1 LYFCLN
7 LKNIKMENVTEE
19 RELTHEELAA
29 RKEEMKQFYIESH
42 PYLEAQAKYEKL
54 LTEIE
59 EARFKRA
66 TIQIQWANI
75 MAAQQEQEGNESEE
89 EEESAEQPSPTA
101 ERKLK
106 KS

>member
-1 LYFCLN
+1 MSN
-7 LKNIKMENVTEE
+7 QHEE
-19 RELTHEELAA
+19 QELTQEELAA
-29 RKEEMKQFYIESH
+29 RKEEMKAFYDDSL
-42 PYLEAQAKYEKL
+42 PYLESQAKYEKF

-66 TIQIQWANI
+66 TIQMQWANI
-75 MAAQQEQEGNESEE
+75 MAAQQEQDTSDREE
-89 EEESAEQPSPTA
+89 EKETAEQHAPTA

>member
-1 LYFCLN
+1 
-7 LKNIKMENVTEE
+7 MENVTEE

-29 RKEEMKQFYIESH
+29 RKEEMKQFYLESH

-75 MAAQQEQEGNESEE
+75 MAAQQEQDTSDREE
-89 EEESAEQPSPTA
+89 EQEKSVEQPFPTT

>member
-1 LYFCLN
+1 
-7 LKNIKMENVTEE
+7 MENVTEE

-29 RKEEMKQFYIESH
+29 RKEEMKQFYLESH

-75 MAAQQEQEGNESEE
+75 MAAQQEQDTSDREE
-89 EEESAEQPSPTA
+89 EEEKGVEQPFPTT

>member
-1 LYFCLN
+1 
-7 LKNIKMENVTEE
+7 MENVNEE
-19 RELTHEELAA
+19 RELTQEELKA
-29 RKEEMKQFYIESH
+29 RKEEMKQFYDESL
-42 PYLEAQAKYEKL
+42 PYLESQAKYEKF

-75 MAAQQEQEGNESEE
+75 MAAQQEQDTADHDDEKEE
-89 EEESAEQPSPTA
+89 THAQETAPTA

-106 KS
+106 RS

>member
-1 LYFCLN
+1 MSN
-7 LKNIKMENVTEE
+7 QHEE
-19 RELTHEELAA
+19 QELTQEELAA
-29 RKEEMKQFYIESH
+29 RKEEMKAFYDDSL
-42 PYLEAQAKYEKL
+42 PYLESQAKYEKF

-66 TIQIQWANI
+66 TIQMQWANI
-75 MAAQQEQEGNESEE
+75 MAAQQEQDTSDREE
-89 EEESAEQPSPTA
+89 EKETAEQSTPTA

>member
-1 LYFCLN
+1 
-7 LKNIKMENVTEE
+7 MENVNEE
-19 RELTHEELAA
+19 RELTQEELKA
-29 RKEEMKQFYIESH
+29 RKEEMKQFYDESL
-42 PYLEAQAKYEKL
+42 PYLESQSKYEKF

-75 MAAQQEQEGNESEE
+75 MAAQQEQDTSDREDGAGEE
-89 EEESAEQPSPTA
+89 KETAEQPTPTA

-106 KS
+106 RS

>member
-1 LYFCLN
+1 
-7 LKNIKMENVTEE
+7 MENPGEERE
-19 RELTHEELAA
+19 RELTQEELSA
-29 RKEEMKQFYIESH
+29 RKEEMKQFYDQSL
-42 PYLEAQAKYEKL
+42 PYLESQSKYEKY

-75 MAAQQEQEGNESEE
+75 MAAQQEQETGDGEE
-89 EEESAEQPSPTA
+89 EGIQSKEPTPTA

>member
-1 LYFCLN
+1 
-7 LKNIKMENVTEE
+7 MENVAEE
-19 RELTHEELAA
+19 RELTQEELQA
-29 RKEEMKQFYIESH
+29 RKEEMKKFYDESL
-42 PYLEAQAKYEKL
+42 PYLESQSKYEKL

-75 MAAQQEQEGNESEE
+75 MAAQQEQDTADHGDEDELEE
-89 EEESAEQPSPTA
+89 EHKSATAPTA

-106 KS
+106 RS

>member
-1 LYFCLN
+1 
-7 LKNIKMENVTEE
+7 MENVKEE
-19 RELTHEELAA
+19 KELTQEELTL
-29 RKEEMKQFYIESH
+29 RKEEMKKFYDESL
-42 PYLEAQAKYEKL
+42 PYLESQSKYEKY

-75 MAAQQEQEGNESEE
+75 MASQQEQDINDSDEE
-89 EEESAEQPSPTA
+89 EENSPVT
-101 ERKLK
+101 EKKLK

>member
-1 LYFCLN
+1 
-7 LKNIKMENVTEE
+7 MENVNEE
-19 RELTHEELAA
+19 RELTQEELKA
-29 RKEEMKQFYIESH
+29 RKEEMKQFYDESL
-42 PYLEAQAKYEKL
+42 PYLESQAKYEKF

-75 MAAQQEQEGNESEE
+75 MAAQQEQDTADHGDEDEE
-89 EEESAEQPSPTA
+89 EKGVEQHAPTA

-106 KS
+106 RS

>member
-1 LYFCLN
+1 
-7 LKNIKMENVTEE
+7 MENVAEE
-19 RELTHEELAA
+19 RELTQEELNA
-29 RKEEMKQFYIESH
+29 RKEEMKKFYDESL
-42 PYLEAQAKYEKL
+42 PYLESQSKYEKL

-75 MAAQQEQEGNESEE
+75 MAAQQEQDTADHGDEDELEE
-89 EEESAEQPSPTA
+89 EHKSAAAPTA

-106 KS
+106 RS

>member
-1 LYFCLN
+1 MSN
-7 LKNIKMENVTEE
+7 QHEE
-19 RELTHEELAA
+19 QELTQEELAA
-29 RKEEMKQFYIESH
+29 RKEEMKAFYDDSL
-42 PYLEAQAKYEKL
+42 PYLESQAKYEKF

-75 MAAQQEQEGNESEE
+75 TAAQQEQDTSDREE
-89 EEESAEQPSPTA
+89 EKETAEQHAPTA

>member
-1 LYFCLN
+1 
-7 LKNIKMENVTEE
+7 MENPGEE
-19 RELTHEELAA
+19 RELTHEELQE
-29 RKEEMKQFYIESH
+29 RKEEMKKFYDDSL
-42 PYLEAQAKYEKL
+42 PYLESQSKYEKF

-75 MAAQQEQEGNESEE
+75 MAAQQEQDTSDREE
-89 EEESAEQPSPTA
+89 EKETAEQHAPTA

>member
-1 LYFCLN
+1 
-7 LKNIKMENVTEE
+7 MENVSEE
-19 RELTHEELAA
+19 RELTQEELKA
-29 RKEEMKQFYIESH
+29 RKEEMKQFYDESL
-42 PYLEAQAKYEKL
+42 PYLESQAKYEKF

-75 MAAQQEQEGNESEE
+75 MAAQQEQDTADHGEE
-89 EEESAEQPSPTA
+89 EDLEEEHKSATAPTA

-106 KS
+106 RS

>member
-1 LYFCLN
+1 
-7 LKNIKMENVTEE
+7 MENPGEEKE
-19 RELTHEELAA
+19 RELTQEELSA
-29 RKEEMKQFYIESH
+29 RKEEMKQFYDQSL
-42 PYLEAQAKYEKL
+42 PYLESQSKYEKY

-75 MAAQQEQEGNESEE
+75 MAAQQEQDTSDREDDEE
-89 EEESAEQPSPTA
+89 EKGVEPSPTA

-106 KS
+106 RS

>member
-1 LYFCLN
+1 
-7 LKNIKMENVTEE
+7 MENVTEE
-19 RELTHEELAA
+19 RELTQEELQA
-29 RKEEMKQFYIESH
+29 RKEEMKKFYDESL
-42 PYLEAQAKYEKL
+42 PYLESQSKYEKY

-75 MAAQQEQEGNESEE
+75 MAAQQEQDTADHDDEE
-89 EEESAEQPSPTA
+89 EKGVEQHAPTA

-106 KS
+106 RS

>member
-1 LYFCLN
+1 
-7 LKNIKMENVTEE
+7 MENVKEE
-19 RELTHEELAA
+19 KELTQEELTL
-29 RKEEMKQFYIESH
+29 RKEEMKQFYDESL
-42 PYLEAQAKYEKL
+42 PYLESQSKYEKY

-75 MAAQQEQEGNESEE
+75 MASQQEQDINESDEE
-89 EEESAEQPSPTA
+89 EDSPVT
-101 ERKLK
+101 EKKLK

>member
-1 LYFCLN
+1 MSN
-7 LKNIKMENVTEE
+7 QHEE
-19 RELTHEELAA
+19 QELTQEELAA
-29 RKEEMKQFYIESH
+29 RKEEMKAFYDDSL
-42 PYLEAQAKYEKL
+42 PYLESQAKYEKF

-75 MAAQQEQEGNESEE
+75 MAAQQEQDTSDREDDPEE
-89 EEESAEQPSPTA
+89 KKEEKETAEQTSPTA

-106 KS
+106 RS

>member
-1 LYFCLN
+1 
-7 LKNIKMENVTEE
+7 MENVTEE
-19 RELTHEELAA
+19 RELTQEELTA
-29 RKEEMKQFYIESH
+29 RKEEMKQFYLESH

-75 MAAQQEQEGNESEE
+75 MAAQQEQDTSDHEE
-89 EEESAEQPSPTA
+89 EEEKEVEQPSPTA

>member
-1 LYFCLN
+1 
-7 LKNIKMENVTEE
+7 MENVTEE
-19 RELTHEELAA
+19 KELTQEELTL
-29 RKEEMKQFYIESH
+29 RKEEMKQFYDESL
-42 PYLEAQAKYEKL
+42 PYLESQSKYEKY

-75 MAAQQEQEGNESEE
+75 MASQQEQDTSESDEE
-89 EEESAEQPSPTA
+89 EENSPVT
-101 ERKLK
+101 EKKLK

>member
-1 LYFCLN
+1 
-7 LKNIKMENVTEE
+7 MENVNEE
-19 RELTHEELAA
+19 RELTQEELKA
-29 RKEEMKQFYIESH
+29 RKEEMKQFYDESL
-42 PYLEAQAKYEKL
+42 PYLESQSKYEKF

-75 MAAQQEQEGNESEE
+75 MAAQQEQDSSDHEDGEE
-89 EEESAEQPSPTA
+89 EEKETAEQHTPTA

-106 KS
+106 RS

>member
-1 LYFCLN
+1 
-7 LKNIKMENVTEE
+7 MENVNEE
-19 RELTHEELAA
+19 RELTQEELKA
-29 RKEEMKQFYIESH
+29 RKEEMKQFYDESL
-42 PYLEAQAKYEKL
+42 PYLESQAKYEKF

-75 MAAQQEQEGNESEE
+75 MAAQQEQDTADHGDEEELEEGNKP
-89 EEESAEQPSPTA
+89 AAVPTA

-106 KS
+106 RS

>member
-1 LYFCLN
+1 
-7 LKNIKMENVTEE
+7 MENPGEERE
-19 RELTHEELAA
+19 RELTQEELSA
-29 RKEEMKQFYIESH
+29 RKEEMKQFYDQSL
-42 PYLEAQAKYEKL
+42 PYLESQSKYEKY

-75 MAAQQEQEGNESEE
+75 MAAQQEQDTSDREDGEEGKDVE
-89 EEESAEQPSPTA
+89 PSPTA

-106 KS
+106 RS

>member
-1 LYFCLN
+1 MSN
-7 LKNIKMENVTEE
+7 QHEE
-19 RELTHEELAA
+19 QELTQEELAA
-29 RKEEMKQFYIESH
+29 RKEEMKAFYDDSL
-42 PYLEAQAKYEKL
+42 PYLESQSKYEKF

-75 MAAQQEQEGNESEE
+75 MAAQQEQDTSDRDDDPEKKKDEKET
-89 EEESAEQPSPTA
+89 AEQTPPTA